1 MLVNLNQV
9 LPSARK
15 GKYAVPAFDSTENVF
30 FESELGCCT
39 RDAISGY
46 PAIS

>member
-30 FESELGCCT
+30 LRATLDVAQEM
-39 RDAISGY
+39 
-46 PAIS
+46 